1 MKKIIIEH
9 IPNNENE
16 AEVLRQIA
24 NDIEAGYTNGLVG
37 CTTIEWSIEKQRSK
51 MK

>member
-1 MKKIIIEH
+1 MKKIIITD

>member
-1 MKKIIIEH
+1 MKKIIVTN
-9 IPNNENE
+9 IPNKENE

-37 CTTIEWSIEKQRSK
+37 CTTIEWSLEKETK
-51 MK
+51 

>member
-1 MKKIIIEH
+1 MKKIIITD
-9 IPNNENE
+9 IPNDENE

-37 CTTIEWSIEKQRSK
+37 CTTIEWSIEKQK
-51 MK
+51 K